1 MNVAYQSNE
10 IKKLCE
16 YVGEGVYEW
25 QKGSRH
31 LCVPLENN
39 AFLFVFNWCDVADMS
54 KKEERVVIF
63 CSGQEL
69 LLFSNSLKL
78 PEGDKGG
85 LAPGPF
91 QMLALFLDMLT
102 AGDVDTLDQLEDTLS
117 VLEEDLITATK
128 LKKGTGA
135 EIVIF
140 RRSLLKLKRYYEQ
153 LSAVADALALNESGA
168 VPKTLTNRFL
178 ALRHRIDH
186 LEATVA
192 HLREYVTQ
200 VREAYQ
206 AQIDIEQNQIMK
218 IFTVLTA
225 VFLPLSLIV
234 GWYGMNFHMPEY
246 EWRFGYLYVFVF
258 SVAVCGLTY
267 WIFKRKKWF

>member
-1 MNVAYQSNE
+1 MNVAYHLDKIE
-10 IKKLCE
+10 KLCE
-16 YVGEGVYEW
+16 YVGESVYEW

-39 AFLFVFNWCDVADMS
+39 AFLFVFNWCNVADMS

-69 LLFSNSLKL
+69 LLFSDSLML
-78 PEGDKGG
+78 PEEDKGG
-85 LAPGPF
+85 LASGPF

-102 AGDVDTLDQLEDTLS
+102 AGDVDMLDQLEDALGM
-117 VLEEDLITATK
+117 LEEDLITASK
-128 LKKGTGA
+128 QKKGTGA
-135 EIVIF
+135 EFVIF

-168 VPKTLTNRFL
+168 VPKALTNRFL
-178 ALRHRIDH
+178 ALSHRIDH

-218 IFTVLTA
+218 IFTVITA

-246 EWRFGYLYVFVF
+246 EWRFGYIYVFVF
-258 SVAVCGLTY
+258 SVVVCGLTY
-267 WIFKRKKWF
+267 WIFKKKKWF